1 MPMIDIPIEELKK
14 YMGVNSCSDDFD
26 EYWDEALIEL
36 KNINSSVDLI
46 PSDFK
51 TPCADCFDLY
61 FTGVRGARIHA
72 KYLRPKSNINPHPA
86 IIQFHGY
93 TGYSGEW
100 NDKLNY
106 IAIGYSVAVLDC
118 RGQGGLSEDIGG
130 VKGNTFHGHIIRGL
144 DDIAENML
152 FRHVF
157 LDTVQL
163 ASIIMNMPDVNE
175 QRIGVMGGSQG
186 GALALVCAAL
196 EPRIKLAAVMFP
208 FLCDYKRVWD
218 MDLVKNAY
226 AEIGEYFRLFDPTHA
241 REKEIFTKLGY
252 IDIQNLAKRIK
263 AEVLFATGLSDSTC
277 QPSSQFAVYNKIQSP
292 KNMIIY
298 PDFGHEN
305 LPGFGDKAYSFMLG
319 L

>member
-118 RGQGGLSEDIGG
+118 RGQGGLYEDIGG

-277 QPSSQFAVYNKIQSP
+277 PPSSQFAVYNKIQSP

-298 PDFGHEN
+298 PDFGHED